1 MREEADRWKEGR
13 RKERRKRKA
22 KCEDIIGS
30 NYKRG
35 RVVCFSFS
43 DDAKAID
50 CESQQKCGKFL
61 KRWEYQANLHA
72 PEKPFVG
79 QK

>member
-13 RKERRKRKA
+13 RKERKRKA

-50 CESQQKCGKFL
+50 CVDHNKNVENS
-61 KRWEYQANLHA
+61 
-72 PEKPFVG
+72 
-79 QK
+79 